1 MLAVF
6 LFLLSN
12 LGWTQG
18 RQRVFSNVTFI
29 LCLVGGK
36 VRVLLADVPAEL
48 VARLGRLRGHSMN
61 FASVT
66 IWSSKCNFFLMRW
79 SSFDRRPVYRGDS
92 YGG

>member
-1 MLAVF
+1 MLAIF

-18 RQRVFSNVTFI
+18 RQRAFSSETFI
-29 LCLVGGK
+29 LSLVGRE

-48 VARLGRLRGHSMN
+48 VARLGWLRGHPMN

-66 IWSSKCNFFLMRW
+66 IWSSE
-79 SSFDRRPVYRGDS
+79 
-92 YGG
+92 